1 MAYFVA
7 RNGNRRNRVLTVL
20 GWLCVPAVIDLK
32 RCDGLVSYCDARL
45 SGVDVPCLV
54 GGQIVY
60 RVMGGVA
67 YLW

>member
-1 MAYFVA
+1 M
-7 RNGNRRNRVLTVL
+7 L